1 MIFIVVKF
9 KVKPDWS
16 DRWLGLVEDFT
27 QATRKEPGNLWFD
40 WSRSVDDPNEFVL
53 VEAFKD
59 DAAGDHVNSIHFKQA
74 MADMPQAL
82 AETPRIISRQLDG
95 DGWDRMGEL
104 TNLLGDVQSLK
115 EKRSV
120 IRPLLAELKR
130 RFDVSVA
137 EVGDH
142 DQYRRSQVGAGLVAA
157 DRAHLVE
164 VLTAV
169 ERLVAARPEFELLSS
184 RQRELRSDD

>member
-1 MIFIVVKF
+1 MWVGWI
-9 KVKPDWS
+9 
-16 DRWLGLVEDFT
+16 E
-27 QATRKEPGNLWFD
+27 FD
-40 WSRSVDDPNEFVL
+40 
-53 VEAFKD
+53 
-59 DAAGDHVNSIHFKQA
+59 I
-74 MADMPQAL
+74 
-82 AETPRIISRQLDG
+82 
-95 DGWDRMGEL
+95 
-104 TNLLGDVQSLK
+104 LLGDVQSLK

-142 DQYRRSQVGAGLVAA
+142 GQYRRSQVGAGLVAA

-169 ERLVAARPEFELLSS
+169 ERFVAARPEIELLSA
-184 RQRELRSDD
+184 RQREIHSED